1 MLNTYNIKMTGLKKA
16 SGDTKCLSGYYSG
29 EYAELFFDHATGEVW
44 TVYQYS
50 LGQNSWT
57 EFDKKDVVKVC
68 NLSEPTTMQQIA
80 DLIKERLDYLD
91 AEASWAAKASQA

>member
-16 SGDTKCLSGYYSG
+16 SSDTKGLSGYYSG
-29 EYAELFFDHATGEVW
+29 EYAELFFDRATGEAW

-57 EFDKKDVVKVC
+57 EYDKKDVVKVC

-80 DLIKERLDYLD
+80 DLIKERLDYLT
-91 AEASWAAKASQA
+91 AEASWAAWAMA

>member
-1 MLNTYNIKMTGLKKA
+1 MLNTYDIKMTGLKKA
-16 SGDTKCLSGYYSG
+16 AGDTKDLRGYCSS
-29 EYAELFFDHATGEVW
+29 EYAELFFDRATGEVW

-57 EFDKKDVVKVC
+57 EYDKKDVVKVC